1 MLPGNEELP
10 NAKNNCT
17 IPPQKVRK
25 SGTALAEPL
34 DAMERGGGGGGGEIR
49 SVLKMRS
56 VNVKECQRTLM
67 SKSTV
72 TYANSKKV
80 YTTN

>member
-1 MLPGNEELP
+1 MQS
-10 NAKNNCT
+10 T
-17 IPPQKVRK
+17 T

-34 DAMERGGGGGGGEIR
+34 ERRRGDSLGTQDAKVVIKKRT
-49 SVLKMRS
+49 

-72 TYANSKKV
+72 TYANSR
-80 YTTN
+80 TFCTIN